1 MNVKIMK
8 YRLSNNGSLYLYKN
22 KDSFNTYSITI
33 KVFANYGQ
41 YQASIFKE
49 GLFIPRWDILYS
61 SMNKEE
67 VIEAAIKKTKELL
80 IEGYTLL

>member
-1 MNVKIMK
+1 MNEQIIK

-22 KDSFNTYSITI
+22 KDSFNHYSYTI
-33 KVFANYGQ
+33 KMFSNYGQ

-49 GLFIPRWDILYS
+49 GLYLPFWEILYS

-80 IEGYTLL
+80 KEGYTLL